1 MFNFIP
7 FFLIFDSNKV
17 IEKDS
22 KYILETNFTGDFER
36 KLSESN
42 NFCFWTDFF
51 ELKSVI
57 LIFYSD
63 EEQSD
68 LEKDS
73 KRRKSSELFQ
83 FSAETSSLVDN
94 KNIDSSENK
103 KSKKILFNLNQIH
116 YILMKVT
123 SIH

>member
-1 MFNFIP
+1 LNR
-7 FFLIFDSNKV
+7 FFRIKIS
-17 IEKDS
+17 
-22 KYILETNFTGDFER
+22 
-36 KLSESN
+36 
-42 NFCFWTDFF
+42 
-51 ELKSVI
+51 KSV
-57 LIFYSD
+57 IFYSD

-83 FSAETSSLVDN
+83 CSAVTSSLVEN

-103 KSKKILFNLNQIH
+103 TSKKILFNLNQIH

-123 SIH
+123 SIQNHLNRLNVQPQQKV